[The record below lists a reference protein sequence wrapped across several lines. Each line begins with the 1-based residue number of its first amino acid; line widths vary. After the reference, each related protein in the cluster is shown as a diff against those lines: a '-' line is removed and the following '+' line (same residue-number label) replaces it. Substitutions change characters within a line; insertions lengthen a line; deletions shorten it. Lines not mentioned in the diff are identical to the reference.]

1 MTGIENDITVVIPT
15 IPGREADLRRAVMS
29 VQAQTL
35 PAAKIL
41 VMQDDEGMGAAANR
55 DRGLRMVET
64 PWVAF
69 LDDDDWFA
77 PIHLEHML
85 AHALETGADF
95 VYSWF
100 QTVPPGLDPFPPTH
114 FSNDFNPADPIET
127 TITTLV
133 RTGIAKQVGFKPLD
147 RGENNGGEDRY
158 FTLGCLALGARISH
172 LKERTWYW
180 NMHGRNTSGL
190 ASKAAAFYGGRP

>member
-1 MTGIENDITVVIPT
+1 MTGEEITVVIPT
-15 IPGREADLRRAVMS
+15 IYGREADLRRAVMS
-29 VQAQTL
+29 VQQQTYKNHRIIVAL
-35 PAAKIL
+35 
-41 VMQDDEGMGAAANR
+41 DDEGAGAAATR
-55 DRGLRMVET
+55 QRALEQVET

-77 PIHLEHML
+77 PIHLERMM

-100 QTVPPGLDPFPPTH
+100 QTVPPGLDPFPHTH
-114 FSNDFNPADPIET
+114 FTRDFDPLDPIET

-133 RTGIAKQVGFKPLD
+133 RTGLAKQVGFKPLE

-158 FTLGCLALGARISH
+158 FTLGCLELGAHISH

-180 NMHGRNTSGL
+180 NMHGKNTSGL
-190 ASKAAAFYGGRP
+190 AVKAQAFYGGRA

>member
-1 MTGIENDITVVIPT
+1 MRNAITVVIPT
-15 IPGREADLRRAVMS
+15 IPGREEDLQRALDS
-29 VQAQTL
+29 VSRQTL
-35 PAAKIL
+35 PAASVVVVK
-41 VMQDDEGMGAAANR
+41 DTEGRGAAATR
-55 DRGLRMVET
+55 HEGLMAVQT

-85 AHALETGADF
+85 THALETGADF

-114 FSNDFNPADPIET
+114 FANDFNPADPIET

-133 RTGIAKQVGFKPLD
+133 RTGIAKQVGFRALE
-147 RGENNGGEDRY
+147 RGETNSGEDRF

-190 ASKAAAFYGGRP
+190 ASNARRFYGGV

>member
-1 MTGIENDITVVIPT
+1 MTGEEITVVIPT
-15 IPGREADLRRAVMS
+15 IHGREDDLRRAVMS
-29 VQAQTL
+29 VQQQTYKNVRIVVAL
-35 PAAKIL
+35 
-41 VMQDDEGMGAAANR
+41 DETGAGAAATR
-55 DRGLRMVET
+55 QRGLEQVET

-77 PIHLEHML
+77 SIHLERMM
-85 AHALETGADF
+85 AHAQETGADF

-114 FSNDFNPADPIET
+114 FTRDFDPQDPIET

-133 RTGIAKQVGFKPLD
+133 RTGIAKQVGFKALE
-147 RGENNGGEDRY
+147 RGENNSGEDRY
-158 FTLGCLALGARISH
+158 FTLGCLALGAHISH

>member
-1 MTGIENDITVVIPT
+1 MENEITVVIPT
-15 IPGREADLRRAVMS
+15 IPGREADLARALHS
-29 VQAQTL
+29 VSCQTL
-35 PAAKIL
+35 PTEHVI
-41 VMQDDEGMGAAANR
+41 VVCDRDGEGAAATR
-55 DRGLRMVET
+55 QRALEMVVT

-77 PIHLEHML
+77 PIHLERML

-100 QTVPPGLDPFPPTH
+100 QTVPPGLDPFPHTH
-114 FSNDFNPADPIET
+114 FTRDFDPDDPIET

-133 RTGIAKQVGFKPLD
+133 RTGLAQQVGFKPLE

-158 FTLGCLALGARISH
+158 FTLGCLAAGAFISH

-190 ASKAAAFYGGRP
+190 ASNARRFYGGV

>member
-1 MTGIENDITVVIPT
+1 MENEITVVIPT
-15 IPGREADLRRAVMS
+15 IPGRENDLRRALDS
-29 VQAQTL
+29 VAAQTF
-35 PAAKIL
+35 KDWRTI
-41 VMQDDEGMGAAANR
+41 VVCDVDGEGAAATR
-55 DRGLRMVET
+55 QRGLEMVET

-77 PIHLEHML
+77 PIHLERML

-100 QTVPPGLDPFPPTH
+100 QTVPPGLDPFPHTH
-114 FSNDFNPADPIET
+114 FTRDFDPLDPIET

-133 RTGIAKQVGFKPLD
+133 RTGIAKQVGFKALE
-147 RGENNGGEDRY
+147 RGENNSGEDRY
-158 FTLGCLALGARISH
+158 FTLGCLALGAHISH
-172 LKERTWYW
+172 LKERTWCW

-190 ASKAAAFYGGRP
+190 ASNARRFYQ

>member
-1 MTGIENDITVVIPT
+1 MENEITVVIPT
-15 IPGREADLRRAVMS
+15 IPGREADLQRALYS
-29 VQAQTL
+29 VSCQTL
-35 PAAKIL
+35 PAHKVIVAL
-41 VMQDDEGMGAAANR
+41 DQDGEGAAATR
-55 DRGLRMVET
+55 QRGLEQVET

-77 PIHLEHML
+77 PIHLERML

-100 QTVPPGLDPFPPTH
+100 QTVPPGLDPFPHTH
-114 FSNDFNPADPIET
+114 FTRDFDPDDPIET

-158 FTLGCLALGARISH
+158 FTLGCLALGAHISH

-190 ASKAAAFYGGRP
+190 ASNARRFYQ